1 MTDIK
6 FITQTKSLIDNLKSV
21 CANYG
26 LGNDGNEFKII
37 TQVFLY
43 KFINDK
49 FAYEAK
55 KVNKTLDEAE
65 NFQEAFASLNDNE
78 TSFLFARIGN
88 NAPKLKAEHSIS
100 YLYNRSNEGDF
111 ANTFD
116 DTLAAISAENAA
128 IYSVKSS
135 SGAKDIMFDRLS
147 QFIAD
152 PSQRDAFCKALISKL
167 VEFSHHF

>member
-37 TQVFLY
+37 TQIFLY

-55 KVNKTLDEAE
+55 KVNKTLNEAE
-65 NFQEAFASLNDNE
+65 NFQEAFAGLSDNE
-78 TSFLFARIGN
+78 TSFLFARI
-88 NAPKLKAEHSIS
+88 
-100 YLYNRSNEGDF
+100 
-111 ANTFD
+111 
-116 DTLAAISAENAA
+116 
-128 IYSVKSS
+128 
-135 SGAKDIMFDRLS
+135 
-147 QFIAD
+147 
-152 PSQRDAFCKALISKL
+152 
-167 VEFSHHF
+167 